1 MIFMVLFEC
10 FLSDMFCI
18 TTKVV
23 HKLLPLQLF
32 MVTTNNIN
40 KKVDVYSFLV
50 LLLGLPKL
58 VIGLNAND

>member
-1 MIFMVLFEC
+1 MVLLEC

-40 KKVDVYSFLV
+40 KKVDFYSFLV
-50 LLLGLPKL
+50 F
-58 VIGLNAND
+58 IAWFANAGKRSKCKRLIN